1 MMDRSFNKYIF
12 LSIVLIATLLTDLK
26 AQETLPI
33 NLEKV
38 LELGGANN
46 LTIKK
51 LELKKQLAK
60 NNLTKSKEWW
70 LPEIYAGVKTHNL
83 RGSVMNGNGNF
94 FLDVNRNNLW
104 AGLGLDASWDFSS
117 GIYQNKVA
125 AFKTKAIGY
134 KTETERN
141 KSILLIVDTY
151 YDFVTAQLGFQ
162 AYQLLANQSD
172 SISAQLQ
179 IQVES
184 GLAYQSELL
193 LAKSN
198 TNHLKVEMLNKKIEY
213 RKASAQLVKLL
224 NLDPTLKLVGVDTL
238 MVPLIDFSNES
249 ELNFESAYENRSEL
263 KEADALIEGLEME
276 KKTAT
281 TGLLF
286 PELRLNTYASGFGS
300 MSGNVSPMDRL
311 SYPQTN
317 QVYPTSALNVS
328 LMWKVPLGSLIYAGD
343 VKQHRSRIQIQ
354 EMSREQTKASINEE
368 ILSTTSTIET
378 TSEQMKIASEGSEL
392 AKEAL
397 SQCIHRQKMGTV
409 RPFEILQAQEVFIK
423 SKLDYFKSISEFNK
437 AQFQLK
443 VAKGESL

>member
-1 MMDRSFNKYIF
+1 
-12 LSIVLIATLLTDLK
+12 
-26 AQETLPI
+26 
-33 NLEKV
+33 
-38 LELGGANN
+38 
-46 LTIKK
+46 
-51 LELKKQLAK
+51 
-60 NNLTKSKEWW
+60 
-70 LPEIYAGVKTHNL
+70 
-83 RGSVMNGNGNF
+83 
-94 FLDVNRNNLW
+94 
-104 AGLGLDASWDFSS
+104 
-117 GIYQNKVA
+117 
-125 AFKTKAIGY
+125 
-134 KTETERN
+134 
-141 KSILLIVDTY
+141 
-151 YDFVTAQLGFQ
+151 
-162 AYQLLANQSD
+162 
-172 SISAQLQ
+172 
-179 IQVES
+179 
-184 GLAYQSELL
+184 
-193 LAKSN
+193 
-198 TNHLKVEMLNKKIEY
+198 MLNKKIEY

-317 QVYPTSALNVS
+317 QVYPTNALNVS